1 MIHCVRILENSF
13 MQVDRSTEEM
23 LKQIK
28 IDRKLCKIII
38 ITKYGS
44 NTNLYLTLL
53 PEGSATPNRR
63 CSGNLISIYYL

>member
-1 MIHCVRILENSF
+1 

-23 LKQIK
+23 LRQIK
-28 IDRKLCKIII
+28 IDRKLCKILI
-38 ITKYGS
+38 ITKYIS

-63 CSGNLISIYYL
+63 

>member
-1 MIHCVRILENSF
+1 
-13 MQVDRSTEEM
+13 MQVDCSIEEM
-23 LKQIK
+23 FKQFK
-28 IDRKLCKIII
+28 IDFKLCKIWI

-63 CSGNLISIYYL
+63 CSGYLISIYYLFGTDLEE